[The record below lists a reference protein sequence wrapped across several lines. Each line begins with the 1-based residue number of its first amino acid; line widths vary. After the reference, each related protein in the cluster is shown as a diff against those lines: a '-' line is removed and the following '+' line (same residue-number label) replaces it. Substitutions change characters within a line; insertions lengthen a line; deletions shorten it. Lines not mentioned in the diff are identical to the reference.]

1 MAQIIQNLKNQ
12 EDSAHTIVEE
22 EMEKMKEQLDRK
34 EYVLQ
39 QLESKTYHYEKY
51 LQRKS
56 LVDKEASSLLHKFQD
71 LEPLKEQKVTN
82 VIEDNV
88 SLRNELKEAFKEVN
102 KLQRLN
108 LKKKQAND
116 ELKEKIET
124 MKQEHAKAISQ
135 SPEKKKPTSP
145 RI

>member
-1 MAQIIQNLKNQ
+1 
-12 EDSAHTIVEE
+12 
-22 EMEKMKEQLDRK
+22 MEKMKEQLDRK

-116 ELKEKIET
+116 ELKDKIEI
-124 MKQEHAKAISQ
+124 MKQEHAKAQNQ
-135 SPEKKKPTSP
+135 SPEKKKAASP

>member
-1 MAQIIQNLKNQ
+1 
-12 EDSAHTIVEE
+12 
-22 EMEKMKEQLDRK
+22 MEKMKEQLDRK

-39 QLESKTYHYEKY
+39 QLEWKTYHYEKY

-116 ELKEKIET
+116 ELKDKIEI
-124 MKQEHAKAISQ
+124 MKQEHAKAQNQ
-135 SPEKKKPTSP
+135 SPEKKKASFGISKHLPCLF
-145 RI
+145 